1 MVSVGYDFVV
11 DSDAA
16 GMKTSLRLENL
27 WQQRLR
33 VLLKKTGWLLSEGD
47 GRNSDSG
54 EHGEGKD
61 IDIMS

>member
-1 MVSVGYDFVV
+1 VVSVGYNFVV

-27 WQQRLR
+27 WQQSLL

>member
-1 MVSVGYDFVV
+1 VVSVGYDFVV

-27 WQQRLR
+27 WQQSLL

>member
-27 WQQRLR
+27 WQQSLL

>member
-27 WQQRLR
+27 WQQSLR

>member
-1 MVSVGYDFVV
+1 VVSVGYDFVV

-27 WQQRLR
+27 WQQSLL

-54 EHGEGKD
+54 EHGEGKG

>member
-16 GMKTSLRLENL
+16 GMKTSLRLKNL
-27 WQQRLR
+27 WQQSLR

-54 EHGEGKD
+54 ERGEGKD

>member
-1 MVSVGYDFVV
+1 VVSVGYDFVV

-27 WQQRLR
+27 WQQSLR

>member
-1 MVSVGYDFVV
+1 MV